1 MTALLNLLTEYT
13 LSSARIKWGPHLSRL
28 SDLQF
33 LGNFR
38 LSEPLAASSKI
49 FVKKIASE

>member
-1 MTALLNLLTEYT
+1 MPAKTFGKPTALSQIYT
-13 LSSARIKWGPHLSRL
+13 NKTIEPHLSRL

-38 LSEPLAASSKI
+38 LFERSE
-49 FVKKIASE
+49 FENFR

>member
-13 LSSARIKWGPHLSRL
+13 LSSARIKWGPHLNRL

-38 LSEPLAASSKI
+38 LFERSE
-49 FVKKIASE
+49 FENFR